1 MKKGT
6 SQGDKMQKLYLFI
19 ISGICGWLLSGCVI
33 VSYTEKTDVTEFI
46 LEKRFVDKHYF
57 ENLKPDNKFILL
69 EDCYIVRDLPKFEWH
84 ILIPVFY
91 TGAPDCLEPRSSLE
105 EWELSKKEL
114 QSFEQKGSGSWFYT
128 PPLTFAINRIKE
140 KLPKGSILKIQGFY
154 RSGRYFDFENG
165 ASNYILLQDEKSGKE
180 FYLSALL
187 INEKFNNRSWI
198 KPYNG
203 EIAE

>member
-1 MKKGT
+1 
-6 SQGDKMQKLYLFI
+6 MQKLYLFI

-33 VSYTEKTDVTEFI
+33 VSYTEKADVTEFI
-46 LEKRFVDKHYF
+46 LEKRFVDKHYL

-91 TGAPDCLEPRSSLE
+91 TGAPDCLQTHADLE
-105 EWELSKKEL
+105 ERELLKKEL

-180 FYLSALL
+180 FYLWTLSLDDTY
-187 INEKFNNRSWI
+187 NKRHWI